1 MMVEK
6 TYALVPP
13 IVIPYIMTST
23 LAKANFGEVEF
34 MTLRAVST
42 ANRLGRWRWMFRS
55 RGSGTS
61 VHMCGTGKAK

>member
-34 MTLRAVST
+34 MTLRAVSM
-42 ANRLGRWRWMFRS
+42 ANRLGR
-55 RGSGTS
+55 
-61 VHMCGTGKAK
+61 